1 MCLVFTNIFIKFFA
15 VTANIL
21 HPRAVECAYARECQL
36 WVNYYGQL
44 REEHSEKNMCNNV
57 QQCTFVYISEHF
69 SFLNPLILA
78 HRNAHRKTFFHIEKH
93 FLKKTHF
100 WTFLLCAFHVHFC
113 TFLHIANPDLFENI
127 VEHFSNTDLFENI
140 VEHFSF
146 RAPADVR
153 GNVLKCFKQ
162 KTTFLHIFAHFKY
175 TFLHLVLHHISS
187 TLWFYSQQ
195 GLFFYVFYV
204 HFPKNVFL
212 CEKMFFYV
220 HFRHNKNN
228 KNNKKTAT
236 LTTKMY

>member
-93 FLKKTHF
+93 F
-100 WTFLLCAFHVHFC
+100 C
-113 TFLHIANPDLFENI
+113 TFLNI
-127 VEHFSNTDLFENI
+127 FVMCIS
-140 VEHFSF
+140 
-146 RAPADVR
+146 
-153 GNVLKCFKQ
+153 C
-162 KTTFLHIFAHFKY
+162 TFLYIFAHRKSRFVRKHCGTFFKY
-175 TFLHLVLHHISS
+175 RFVRKHCGTFFISS
-187 TLWFYSQQ
+187 PCWRSW
-195 GLFFYVFYV
+195 
-204 HFPKNVFL
+204 K
-212 CEKMFFYV
+212 CSEMF
-220 HFRHNKNN
+220 
-228 KNNKKTAT
+228 
-236 LTTKMY
+236 

>member
-93 FLKKTHF
+93 FLKKHIFEHF
-100 WTFLLCAFHVHFC
+100 CYVHFMYIFVHFC
-113 TFLHIANPDLFENI
+113 TSQIQICSKTLWNIFQIQICSKTLWNIFHFEPLLTF
-127 VEHFSNTDLFENI
+127 VEMFW
-140 VEHFSF
+140 
-146 RAPADVR
+146 
-153 GNVLKCFKQ
+153 NVLSRKPHFC
-162 KTTFLHIFAHFKY
+162 TF
-175 TFLHLVLHHISS
+175 
-187 TLWFYSQQ
+187 Q
-195 GLFFYVFYV
+195 V
-204 HFPKNVFL
+204 HFDFTRNRACFSMFSMCIFP
-212 CEKMFFYV
+212 KMFFYV